1 MSALI
6 YRYKGY
12 DTHGARVEG
21 EISATT
27 PEEAERK
34 AAARDVVVTSL
45 VQAGK
50 SSQTEKGQS
59 AQPRRKCRR
68 TKPGES
74 ADILRGLSVMLNAG
88 VPFIEAL
95 DGVIAGSAPN
105 EATLLE
111 ALKTEI
117 VGGKSVSRGM
127 RAVPEL
133 FPVLVADIV
142 RVAEE
147 GGRLDKA
154 LSSAARYLER
164 VSDFRKKLVNAMLY
178 PALMVGIS
186 AMTVAVLVI
195 YVVPR
200 FTLIFT
206 RMHVELPWTTKAM
219 LSVGDA
225 IRSHPIAAVGTIVG
239 GVAALR
245 MLWRFPACQRSIMRF
260 LRRVP
265 LLGDLMRRL
274 AVSRAFSSIATL
286 LGANVSV
293 MAALEQGANV
303 SGDPLIHDALIGAR
317 AAVERGT
324 TLFDALSAS
333 NVIPPSFLQMIAVGE
348 RSGRLPALLTAGAE
362 RMEEEVDSRLKAA
375 VALIEPAMI
384 VVMGGLVGTIT
395 VSIISPIY
403 SVIEHIK

>member
-1 MSALI
+1 MSALTF
-6 YRYKGY
+6 RYKGY
-12 DTHGARVEG
+12 DAHGARVEG
-21 EISATT
+21 EISANT

-34 AAARDVVVTSL
+34 ASAKDVVVTSL
-45 VQAGK
+45 ILAGK
-50 SSQTEKGQS
+50 GNQQEKVR
-59 AQPRRKCRR
+59 PTTVKRKGKR
-68 TKPGES
+68 TKPGEA
-74 ADILRGLSVMLNAG
+74 ADILRSLAVMLGAG
-88 VPFIEAL
+88 VPFVEAL
-95 DGVIAGSAPN
+95 DGVIAGALPN
-105 EATLLE
+105 EAMWLE
-111 ALKTEI
+111 ILKTEI

-133 FPVLVADIV
+133 FPPLVADIV

-154 LSSAARYLER
+154 LASAAAYLER
-164 VSDFRKKLVNAMLY
+164 LSEFRKKLVNAMLY

-186 AMTVAVLVI
+186 ILTVSVLII
-195 YVVPR
+195 YVIPR

-206 RMHVELPWTTKAM
+206 KMHVDLPWTTKAM
-219 LSVGDA
+219 LYVGDS
-225 IRSHPIAAVGTIVG
+225 IRAHPFISFGSIVG
-239 GVAALR
+239 AILLIKFA
-245 MLWRFPACQRSIMRF
+245 WRFPAFQRLAMRV
-260 LRRVP
+260 LRKVP

-274 AVSRAFSSIATL
+274 AVSRAFSSISTL

-303 SGDPLIHDALIGAR
+303 SGDPLIYDALMSAR
-317 AAVERGT
+317 TAVERGA
-324 TLFDALSAS
+324 TLFDSLSATH
-333 NVIPPSFLQMIAVGE
+333 VIPPSFLQMIAVGE
-348 RSGRLPALLTAGAE
+348 RSGRLPSLLSAGAE

-375 VALIEPAMI
+375 VALIEPCMI